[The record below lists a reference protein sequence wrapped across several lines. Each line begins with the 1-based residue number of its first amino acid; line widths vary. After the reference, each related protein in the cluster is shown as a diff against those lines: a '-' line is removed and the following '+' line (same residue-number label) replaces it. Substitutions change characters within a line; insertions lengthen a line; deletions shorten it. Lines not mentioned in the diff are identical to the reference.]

1 MPVRAGGVVW
11 LASFPKSGNTWLRLL
26 LANLLSPDDD
36 PVDINSIPLN
46 SPALVYRPD
55 IEDAALVD
63 TGLLTPDEVDL
74 LRPRVIDSLA
84 AEAAGCLYIKVHDA
98 YRRNAAGEPV
108 LGRGAGRVALYV
120 IRDPR
125 DVAVS
130 LSFHNGDS
138 IDKAIARLNS
148 RSHTL
153 SDARDRGTSQVPQL
167 LMDWSGHVDSWTGQR
182 DLPVH
187 VLRYEDLRTDPV
199 GTFGAAVAFL
209 GLDLPSAAM
218 ELAVHRSDFTGLQRQ
233 ERQAGFM
240 ERWSNST
247 APFFRSGRAG
257 IWKEALTPAQQQ
269 AIVAAHRPVMARF
282 GYI

>member
-1 MPVRAGGVVW
+1 MLVRAGGIVW

-36 PVDINSIPLN
+36 PVDINSIPLK
-46 SPALVYRPD
+46 STALVYRPD
-55 IEDAALVD
+55 IEDVSLVD
-63 TGLLTPDEVDL
+63 TSLLSPGEIDL

-84 AEAAGCLYIKVHDA
+84 AEATGCLYVKVHDA
-98 YRRNAAGEPV
+98 YRRNAAGEPLV
-108 LGRGAGRVALYV
+108 GRGAGRVALYV

-138 IDKAIARLNS
+138 INTAITRLNS
-148 RSHTL
+148 RGHTL
-153 SDARDRGTSQVPQL
+153 SDACDRATSQIPQL
-167 LMDWSGHVDSWTGQR
+167 LMDWSGHVDSWTGQH

-187 VLRYEDLRTDPV
+187 VLRYEDLRTDPI
-199 GTFGAAVAFL
+199 GTFAAAVAFL
-209 GLDLPSAAM
+209 GLDVTSAAI
-218 ELAVHRSDFTGLQRQ
+218 ERAVRRSDFAGLQRQ

-247 APFFRSGRAG
+247 APFFRTGRAG
-257 IWKEALTPAQQQ
+257 IWKEVLTPAQQQ
-269 AIVAAHRPVMARF
+269 AILAAHQPVMARF